1 MQDVHAD
8 LAAEADALADLI
20 RDHETSVMLPAGRAI
35 TGHLAE
41 LTVVARRVVLSVEG
55 DESASAPR
63 ITNSGMLGDAVLAWL
78 SEHRKAT
85 DLLASAEEDV
95 HWPGGP
101 LRPAAVAAALLTA
114 LFARGQDIA
123 DVLGVRLPRND
134 SVGHVAYYGVR
145 TRDEVYA
152 GHGEPPAGRFRYELT
167 APSGERW
174 EFGPAGAPDRITGPA
189 VDFCLLFT
197 GRRAAADLAVEAV
210 CDEAVRWTELVPSRR
225 NPLWTSEVD

>member
-8 LAAEADALADLI
+8 LATEADALADLI
-20 RDHETSVMLPAGRAI
+20 RDHEGRVMLPAARAI
-35 TGHLAE
+35 TGYLAE
-41 LTVVARRVVLSVEG
+41 LTVVARRVVLGVEG
-55 DESASAPR
+55 EESASAPR
-63 ITNSGMLGDAVLAWL
+63 VTNAGMLGDAVVAWL

-85 DLLASAEEDV
+85 ELLASTEEDIP
-95 HWPGGP
+95 WPGGP
-101 LRPAAVAAALLTA
+101 LRPSVVAAALLTA

-123 DVLGVRLPRND
+123 DVLGAGLRRTD

-152 GHGEPPAGRFRYELT
+152 GHGEPPAGRFRYELV

-174 EFGPAGAPDRITGPA
+174 EFGPADAPDRITGPA

-197 GRRAAADLAVEAV
+197 GRRAAADLAVTATG
-210 CDEAVRWTELVPSRR
+210 DEAARWVGLLPSRR

>member
-8 LAAEADALADLI
+8 LAADAETLAALI
-20 RDHETSVMLPAGRAI
+20 RDHEGSVMLPAGRAI
-35 TGHLAE
+35 TGYLAE
-41 LTVVARRVVLSVEG
+41 LTVVARRVVLGVEG
-55 DESASAPR
+55 EESASAPR

-85 DLLASAEEDV
+85 ELLATAEADV
-95 HWPGGP
+95 PWPGGAM
-101 LRPAAVAAALLTA
+101 RPSAVAAAVLTA

-123 DVLGVRLPRND
+123 DVLGVRLPRTD

-152 GHGEPPAGRFRYELT
+152 GHGEPPAARFRYELV

-174 EFGPAGAPDRITGPA
+174 EFGPADAPDRISGPA

-197 GRRAAADLAVEAV
+197 GRRAAADLAVTAAG
-210 CDEAVRWTELVPSRR
+210 DEAVRWVELVPSRR